1 MPAFYTHRYF
11 AKEVFKKL
19 PKKIQNQINYDYF
32 LLFAQSFDFLYYNKK
47 TKDLASKAHKKNTQ
61 EFFINTINFIQ
72 DKNNNQYYL
81 SFLYG
86 TLTHYILDSTF
97 HPYIF
102 YKSGTYKTNNLA
114 THKYNGLHTKT
125 ELMIDYYFYSKNN
138 TIPFYKAKHYKIYDN
153 INEFPQDLMDL
164 IDYSF
169 KKTYNFHN
177 IGYYYFK
184 CVKRWKIITRFFKID
199 KFKIKKYLYKLIDN
213 IRGPKYKK
221 IEYYSYYL
229 KDNITNIINNNHKIW
244 LNPAN
249 KNMKYNYSIDDLLD
263 EAIEKY
269 IKIAIPLYQ
278 ILNNNRNDS
287 SLEKLIPNI
296 SYHSGL
302 DLNLKP
308 ILKYFEK

>member
-1 MPAFYTHRYF
+1 M
-11 AKEVFKKL
+11 K
-19 PKKIQNQINYDYF
+19 
-32 LLFAQSFDFLYYNKK
+32 
-47 TKDLASKAHKKNTQ
+47 
-61 EFFINTINFIQ
+61 
-72 DKNNNQYYL
+72 
-81 SFLYG
+81 
-86 TLTHYILDSTF
+86 
-97 HPYIF
+97 
-102 YKSGTYKTNNLA
+102 
-114 THKYNGLHTKT
+114 
-125 ELMIDYYFYSKNN
+125 
-138 TIPFYKAKHYKIYDN
+138 
-153 INEFPQDLMDL
+153 
-164 IDYSF
+164 
-169 KKTYNFHN
+169 
-177 IGYYYFK
+177 
-184 CVKRWKIITRFFKID
+184 RFFKID